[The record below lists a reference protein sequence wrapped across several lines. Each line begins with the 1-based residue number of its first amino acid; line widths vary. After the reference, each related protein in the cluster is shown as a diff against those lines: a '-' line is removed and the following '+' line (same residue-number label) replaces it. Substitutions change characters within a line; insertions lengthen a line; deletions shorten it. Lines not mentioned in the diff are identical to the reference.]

1 MTNSLNDLNI
11 KRQALACFTA
21 SLEQPE
27 EQRKQWLIDQCSNN
41 QALLQ
46 QVVRLYAADQS
57 DETLTLSLPLQPLID
72 RIGERLGVFEVI
84 AEIGSGGMGTVYRAK
99 RADGMFEQTVA
110 LKLFRNDRLS
120 DTARLRFH
128 SERQILANLEH
139 PGIARLI
146 DGGTA
151 SDGTPYVAMEL
162 VEGRPITRYCEQAGL
177 NINQRLQ
184 LIQKVCLAL
193 AAAHQYG
200 IVHRDLKPGNILV
213 TANGEPKLIDFGIAK
228 QLNNTPDTAEL
239 PKTRLGELSLTPEY
253 ASPEQ
258 VRDETITQAA
268 DIYALGIL
276 LYELLTGSRPYQIDQ
291 LTPAAIERTIC
302 NTIPVLPST
311 MVAKTAQSLPA
322 GLKAISNLA
331 SKLRGDIDRI
341 VMTALRKSP
350 TQRYASVIGLADDIH
365 RYLSGQPVQA
375 RGNSRWYRI
384 SKFIG
389 RHPGAVSATGAAFA
403 ILLTAL
409 FTINQQAVKARQ
421 QADRAQA
428 AKDFLVAMIH
438 RADPFENTESASLAG
453 ALKQA
458 IPTINKQ
465 FQHQPELEAEMRYEI
480 AYALQNLGETEIS
493 RQQFEI
499 SLDLRQQYGNHLD
512 QAEAVGGLAIMDWW
526 DSNYSDGEKRYANA
540 LQFIDDDHSKRA
552 IKLRVDTLTNW
563 AAMYNESGNY
573 QQSKVLS
580 LQAIDAAAEHD
591 NISTETRG
599 SLWSTLAYAEE
610 SLKRYPEAEAAY
622 SKALVLFEESIGKR
636 HPSYAITLNNYAFV
650 FFTQQKYAQAIDLF
664 SQSVAIRRATL
675 GDMHP
680 QTATA
685 LANLA
690 GTQIITN
697 DYANAEMNALEAH
710 KIAQNGYSAGHWR
723 IGKTHQT
730 LAKVYSAIRDF
741 TLAQEHADK
750 ALKIFQNSEGN
761 HNDAIEQMLDI
772 LDNNYITESN

>member
-1 MTNSLNDLNI
+1 MTNGSSDLNL
-11 KRQALACFTA
+11 KRRALACFTA
-21 SLEQPE
+21 SLEQPA
-27 EQRKQWLIDQCSNN
+27 EQRKQWLIDQCGND

-46 QVVRLYAADQS
+46 QVMRLYAADRS
-57 DETLTLSLPLQPLID
+57 NRTLSLASPLQPLTD

-128 SERQILANLEH
+128 SERQILASLEH

-151 SDGTPYVAMEL
+151 DDGTPYVVMEL
-162 VEGRPITRYCEQAGL
+162 VEGQPITRYCEQAGVD
-177 NINQRLQ
+177 INGRLR

-193 AAAHQYG
+193 AAAHQHG

-213 TANGEPKLIDFGIAK
+213 AANGEPKLIDFGIAK
-228 QLNNTPDTAEL
+228 QLSDTTDTTPL

-258 VRDETITQAA
+258 ARGETITQAA
-268 DIYALGIL
+268 DIYALGVL

-291 LTPAAIERTIC
+291 LTPAAIEQTIC
-302 NTIPVLPST
+302 NTIPALPSA

-322 GLKAISNLA
+322 GLKAINNLT
-331 SKLRGDIDRI
+331 SRLRGDINRI
-341 VMTALRKSP
+341 VMAALRKSP
-350 TQRYASVIGLADDIH
+350 AHRYASATLLADDIDRH
-365 RYLSGQPVQA
+365 LSGRPVQA
-375 RGNSRWYRI
+375 RGNSHWYRI
-384 SKFIG
+384 NKFVR
-389 RHPGAVSATGAAFA
+389 RHPGAVTATSAAFA
-403 ILLTAL
+403 ILLAAL
-409 FTINQQAVKARQ
+409 IAINQQAVKARQ

-428 AKDFLVAMIH
+428 AKDFLVDMIR
-438 RADPFENTESASLAG
+438 RADPFENTESASLTG

-458 IPTINKQ
+458 IPTIDKQ
-465 FQHQPELEAEMRYEI
+465 FLHQPELEAEMRYEI

-493 RQQFEI
+493 RQQFEV
-499 SLDLRQQYGNHLD
+499 SLGLRQQHGNHLD
-512 QAEAVGGLAIMDWW
+512 QAEAMGGLAIMDWW
-526 DSNYSDGEKRYANA
+526 DSNYSDSEKRYANA
-540 LQFIDDDHSKRA
+540 LQLIGDDGSKRA

-573 QQSKVLS
+573 QQSRTLS

-622 SKALVLFEESIGKR
+622 SKSLALLEESIGKR
-636 HPSYAITLNNYAFV
+636 HPSYAIALNNYAFV

-664 SQSVAIRRATL
+664 SQSVAIRRVTL
-675 GDMHP
+675 GDTHP

-697 DYANAEMNALEAH
+697 DYANAKVNALEAH

-730 LAKVYSAIRDF
+730 LAKVYKAMRDF
-741 TLAQEHADK
+741 TLAEEHAGK

-761 HNDAIEQMLDI
+761 HDGAIEQMLDI
-772 LDNNYITESN
+772 LNNNYIAESN